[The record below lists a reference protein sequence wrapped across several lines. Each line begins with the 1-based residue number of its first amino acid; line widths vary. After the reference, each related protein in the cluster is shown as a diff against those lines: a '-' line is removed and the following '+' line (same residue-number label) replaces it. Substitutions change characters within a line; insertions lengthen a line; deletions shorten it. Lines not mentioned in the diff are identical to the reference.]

1 MITEA
6 FMRKIAMF
14 VDVDNLGLSGR
25 QFKEI
30 FDDVNS
36 AGKIVYGKIYGV
48 IDRKHKEIIDL
59 IVNRGYDMAPPMR
72 VKKRGSKVFD
82 NRILIDVME
91 TVVANEKIDTIAV
104 ACAPADLVPLFSK
117 LREYGVSIMSLD
129 NLDKESSFFVDD
141 VILGECDEDDEDDSI
156 EELAAGFAEKT
167 SGADKPFA
175 TPEPEISAEDENSA
189 EEENEE
195 APEEEDAD
203 EDFED
208 NEAFLERVKNVFSG
222 LSSDDIEEEE
232 E

>member
-1 MITEA
+1 
-6 FMRKIAMF
+6 MRKIAMF

-104 ACAPADLVPLFSK
+104 ACAPADLVPLFSNSESTASA
-117 LREYGVSIMSLD
+117 LCRSITSIR
-129 NLDKESSFFVDD
+129 KVRSSWTT
-141 VILGECDEDDEDDSI
+141 LY
-156 EELAAGFAEKT
+156 
-167 SGADKPFA
+167 SGNA
-175 TPEPEISAEDENSA
+175 TRTMRTTP
-189 EEENEE
+189 
-195 APEEEDAD
+195 
-203 EDFED
+203 
-208 NEAFLERVKNVFSG
+208 
-222 LSSDDIEEEE
+222 
-232 E
+232 